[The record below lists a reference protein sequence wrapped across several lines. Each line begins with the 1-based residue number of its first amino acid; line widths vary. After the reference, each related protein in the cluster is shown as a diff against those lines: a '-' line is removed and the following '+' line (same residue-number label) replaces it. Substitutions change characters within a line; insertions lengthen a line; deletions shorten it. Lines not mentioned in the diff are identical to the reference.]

1 MDGLRLRDKH
11 FNPRSPH
18 GERLVALV
26 LRRLRLAF
34 QSTLP
39 ARGATRRQGVCHE
52 RDAISIHAPR
62 TGSDVREVGELGR
75 HQHFNPRS
83 PHGERPTSSHSS
95 LGIRPN
101 FNPRSPHGERRNVNL
116 QRAAILD
123 ISIHAPRTGSDWF
136 RGLRLPRSQD
146 FNPRSPHGE
155 RLTGINKPDA
165 RVHNFNPRSPH
176 GERPR
181 AQRWNRLVEIFQS
194 TLPAR
199 GATRKLQ
206 QVRKDDCIS
215 IHAPRTGSDFPLPA
229 RCQTQTISI
238 HAPRTGSDDAV
249 PQLFR
254 FRRISIH
261 APRTGSDSTYAGMGL
276 PS

>member
-1 MDGLRLRDKH
+1 MEFQSTLPARGATINRSFLSVLQVDFNPRSPHGERLIGLINQSKNLMISIHAPRTGSDITTSRSSCGIEIFQSTLPARGATRRMDGLRLRDKH

-101 FNPRSPHGERRNVNL
+101 FNPRSPHL
-116 QRAAILD
+116 SL
-123 ISIHAPRTGSDWF
+123 IH
-136 RGLRLPRSQD
+136 
-146 FNPRSPHGE
+146 
-155 RLTGINKPDA
+155 I
-165 RVHNFNPRSPH
+165 
-176 GERPR
+176 
-181 AQRWNRLVEIFQS
+181 
-194 TLPAR
+194 
-199 GATRKLQ
+199 
-206 QVRKDDCIS
+206 
-215 IHAPRTGSDFPLPA
+215 
-229 RCQTQTISI
+229 
-238 HAPRTGSDDAV
+238 
-249 PQLFR
+249 
-254 FRRISIH
+254 
-261 APRTGSDSTYAGMGL
+261 
-276 PS
+276 